1 MISSSGRLD
10 EDMQEDE
17 NEEEEEIGDEQP
29 SA

>member
-10 EDMQEDE
+10 EEMQEDE
-17 NEEEEEIGDEQP
+17 NEEEEELGDEHP